1 MVLCLSFDRGSLLV
15 RGQDPS
21 GVAGLSELR
30 TMVPEARDDDRVGAM
45 RVSAHQYHLVV
56 RTLTARALA
65 YDDKA
70 RAYGVLDLPAP
81 AVAPR
86 DYQRDAVAAWRA
98 AGRRGVVV
106 LPTGS
111 GKTVVAALAIAET
124 ARSTLVVVPTLDLL
138 HQWYDMLATT
148 FGAERVGAV
157 GGGEHRPAPLT
168 VTTYDS
174 AYLHLDRLG
183 DRFGLV
189 VWDEA
194 HHLAAPSAIQ
204 SARMALAPFSLG
216 LTATPIE
223 DERAGPLV
231 DVAGPIVFRRE
242 IVDLAG
248 DFLSPYEVVRLKV
261 RLSPAER
268 AAYDAASKRYRD
280 FLVARGIRLGGQ
292 HGWRRFLEQTSRSPE
307 GRAAFA
313 AWREQRRLALAAPRK
328 LETLDGILRRHARDR
343 VIVFTNQN
351 DAAYE
356 VSRRFLVP
364 AITHQTRPA
373 ERRATLAGLRDGTL
387 PVVVTSRVLNEGVDV
402 PSVGVGVVLSGTAT
416 VREHVQ
422 RLGRILRKVEGKRAV
437 LYEVVTEGTTEEA
450 ASARRRD
457 HDAYR

>member
-1 MVLCLSFDRGSLLV
+1 MVLSLSFDRGSLLL
-15 RGQDPS
+15 RGPVD
-21 GVAGLSELR
+21 GVADHI
-30 TMVPEARDDDRVGAM
+30 PEARDDGRVGAV
-45 RVSAHQYHLVV
+45 RVPAHRYHTVV
-56 RTLTARALA
+56 RALTARALS
-65 YDDKA
+65 YEDRA

-81 AVAPR
+81 PLAPR

-98 AGRRGVVV
+98 AGRRGIVV
-106 LPTGS
+106 LPTGA
-111 GKTVVAALAIAET
+111 GKTVVAALAIADT
-124 ARSTLVVVPTLDLL
+124 RRSTLVVVPTLDLL

-157 GGGEHRPAPLT
+157 GGGEHRPADLT

-174 AYLHLDRLG
+174 AYLYLDRLG
-183 DRFGLV
+183 DRFGLI

-204 SARMALAPFSLG
+204 AARMALAPFALG
-216 LTATPIE
+216 LTATPVE
-223 DERAGPLV
+223 DERAAPVV
-231 DVAGPIVFRRE
+231 DVAGPVVYRRE
-242 IVDLAG
+242 IVELAG
-248 DFLSPYEVVRLKV
+248 EYLSPYRVVREKV
-261 RLSPAER
+261 QLSPEER
-268 AAYDAASKRYRD
+268 AAYDAASRRYRD
-280 FLVARGIRLGGQ
+280 FVAARGIRLGGP
-292 HGWRRFLEQTSRSPE
+292 HGWRRFLEACSRSAE

-328 LETLDGILRRHARDR
+328 LEVLARILERHAGDR
-343 VIVFTNQN
+343 VLVFTNQN

-364 AITHQTRPA
+364 AITYQTRPA
-373 ERRATLAGLRDGTL
+373 ERRAILEGLRDGSL

-437 LYEVVTEGTTEEA
+437 LYEVITEGTTEEA
-450 ASARRRD
+450 VSARRRD